1 MRNPDGF
8 GRPGPGFR
16 HGPAGCQAATESTFL
31 GAPVLSRLCLIDPSI
46 EERRQGSM
54 KRTDMMAIR
63 DILRRRHGFVL
74 PRAQISPSVGVSVE
88 R

>member
-1 MRNPDGF
+1 
-8 GRPGPGFR
+8 
-16 HGPAGCQAATESTFL
+16 
-31 GAPVLSRLCLIDPSI
+31 
-46 EERRQGSM
+46 M

-63 DILRRRHGFVL
+63 DIDILRYCHGFGL

>member
-1 MRNPDGF
+1 
-8 GRPGPGFR
+8 
-16 HGPAGCQAATESTFL
+16 
-31 GAPVLSRLCLIDPSI
+31 
-46 EERRQGSM
+46 M

>member
-1 MRNPDGF
+1 
-8 GRPGPGFR
+8 
-16 HGPAGCQAATESTFL
+16 
-31 GAPVLSRLCLIDPSI
+31 
-46 EERRQGSM
+46 M

-63 DILRRRHGFVL
+63 DILRRCHGFGL